1 MKHSFA
7 FKSIADVPLTSCDRT
22 GCSNGCLL
30 ISKFRDRTAS
40 KYDTTWGRRNF
51 SSSSQCWRQFVFC
64 YETQACDTNVAHWL
78 HLLHPTCEP
87 AVNGAEAINHRTFK
101 YQHRKS
107 LNWWRSTGTSSNCK
121 YEWLYLLKASIFWRQ
136 VSVLK
141 SVEFCSMFFIHR
153 HV

>member
-40 KYDTTWGRRNF
+40 KYDTTWGRQNF

-87 AVNGAEAINHRTFK
+87 AVNGAEALNHRTSK
-101 YQHRKS
+101 YQHRKAWIDEGARVPHQI
-107 LNWWRSTGTSSNCK
+107 LNMNI
-121 YEWLYLLKASIFWRQ
+121 YIFWRQ
-136 VSVLK
+136 VPVLK
-141 SVEFCSMFFIHR
+141 SVESCSMFFIHR